1 MEYSEELLFRL
12 QPDESDIWIGKG
24 GGYVVDSLR
33 SAVMIMKTAASY
45 EGAVKQAIALGNDTD
60 TTACITGGLA
70 GVKFGYDNIP
80 TRWLNSLRDKDK
92 VDKLVN
98 KLIMNISNYEDK

>member
-1 MEYSEELLFRL
+1 
-12 QPDESDIWIGKG
+12 
-24 GGYVVDSLR
+24 
-33 SAVMIMKTAASY
+33 MKTAASY
-45 EGAVKQAIALGNDTD
+45 EEAVKQAIALGDDTD

-80 TRWLNSLRDKDK
+80 SHWLNALRDKDK

-98 KLIMNISNYEDK
+98 KLILNICDHADEKEKNQPISGLV